1 MKRLLFILMIVLISK
16 TASAQTPKHI
26 EVVLS
31 DTLLTRLDT
40 VFWRVDIYVDYN
52 SINIDSNIL
61 KQKNPVLENKA
72 RRVAQEDSTKKLLNI
87 LNFSVKKMK
96 DVYIAPDVIIDNV
109 KEYSN
114 SPISFTYIT
123 TSDAGMKDFINYC
136 DLKKVNVSISS
147 IKYKNNEKDEI
158 VLRKKL
164 LETSKKIALATLPS
178 FNGKSV
184 ELISISQTDPMSKSN
199 FNNLQST
206 NMFKQLLNDNI
217 DFKIASKLTLKFD
230 YLIK

>member
-1 MKRLLFILMIVLISK
+1 MIALISK

-31 DTLLTRLDT
+31 DTLLTSFDT
-40 VFWRVDIYVDYN
+40 VFWRVNIYVDYN

-61 KQKNPVLENKA
+61 KQKNPVLENKV
-72 RRVAQEDSTKKLLNI
+72 RRAAQEDSTKKLLNI
-87 LNFSVKKMK
+87 LNSSVKNMK
-96 DVYIAPDVIIDNV
+96 DVYIASDVIIDNAL
-109 KEYSN
+109 EYYN
-114 SPISFTYIT
+114 SPISYTYIT
-123 TSDAGMKDFINYC
+123 TSDVGMKDFINYC
-136 DLKKVNVSISS
+136 DLNKINVSISS
-147 IKYKNNEKDEI
+147 IKYKNNEGDEI
-158 VLRKKL
+158 LLRKKL
-164 LETSKKIALATLPS
+164 SEKSKKIAIELLPN

-199 FNNLQST
+199 FNNIQSA

>member
-1 MKRLLFILMIVLISK
+1 MKKILFILIIALISK

-31 DTLLTRLDT
+31 DTLLTRFDT
-40 VFWRVDIYVDYN
+40 VFWRVNIYVDYN

-61 KQKNPVLENKA
+61 KQKNQVLENKV
-72 RRVAQEDSTKKLLNI
+72 RRAAQEDSTKKLLNI
-87 LNFSVKKMK
+87 LNSSVKNMK
-96 DVYIAPDVIIDNV
+96 DVYIASDVIIDNAL
-109 KEYSN
+109 EYYN
-114 SPISFTYIT
+114 SPISYTYIT

-147 IKYKNNEKDEI
+147 IKYKNNEGDEI
-158 VLRKKL
+158 LLRKKL
-164 LETSKKIALATLPS
+164 SEKSKKIAIELLPN

-184 ELISISQTDPMSKSN
+184 ELISISQTDSISKSN
-199 FNNLQST
+199 FNNIQST
-206 NMFKQLLNDNI
+206 NMIKQLLNDNI
-217 DFKIASKLTLKFD
+217 NFKIASKLTLKFD

>member
-1 MKRLLFILMIVLISK
+1 MMVLISK

-31 DTLLTRLDT
+31 DTLLTQLDT
-40 VFWRVDIYVDYN
+40 VFWRVNIYVDYN

-61 KQKNPVLENKA
+61 KQKNPVLENKV
-72 RRVAQEDSTKKLLNI
+72 RRAAQEDSTKKLLNI
-87 LNFSVKKMK
+87 LNASVKNMK
-96 DVYIAPDVIIDNV
+96 DVYIASDVIIDNAL
-109 KEYSN
+109 EYFN
-114 SPISFTYIT
+114 SPISYTYIT

-147 IKYKNNEKDEI
+147 IKYKNNEGDEI
-158 VLRKKL
+158 LLRKKL
-164 LETSKKIALATLPS
+164 SEKSKKIAIELLPN

-199 FNNLQST
+199 FNNIQSA

>member
-1 MKRLLFILMIVLISK
+1 MMVLISK

-31 DTLLTRLDT
+31 DTLLTQLDT
-40 VFWRVDIYVDYN
+40 VFWRVNIYVDYN

-61 KQKNPVLENKA
+61 KQKNPVLENKV
-72 RRVAQEDSTKKLLNI
+72 RRAAQEDSTKKLLNL
-87 LNFSVKKMK
+87 LNSSVKNMK
-96 DVYIAPDVIIDNV
+96 DVYIASDVIIDNAL
-109 KEYSN
+109 EYYN
-114 SPISFTYIT
+114 SPISYTYIT
-123 TSDAGMKDFINYC
+123 TSDVGMKDFINYC
-136 DLKKVNVSISS
+136 DLNKINVSISS
-147 IKYKNNEKDEI
+147 IKYKNNEGDEI
-158 VLRKKL
+158 LLRKKL
-164 LETSKKIALATLPS
+164 SEKSKKIAIELLPN

-199 FNNLQST
+199 FNNIQSA